1 MKRRI
6 KKSKTENVSA
16 MWTLSKPVLHGKL
29 STESAHDANHGLSTI
44 KLFCL
49 INSFSQAW
57 RGVFIKPSIGA
68 LAILLWSYSL
78 TGVAQNKENYRTAI
92 LDGESQINC
101 YFTYPGESS
110 AVRYPQGKSVYIKGS
125 DMNELELSALDN
137 FIRGALADSMVYIRR
152 IRMIGYCS
160 IEGDY
165 FQNER
170 LARRRAEGMRD
181 VLRSSYPELE
191 TFPISVSW
199 VPEDWETLYNLV
211 SESDLSERKEVM
223 AIIGKSDMRSSGKEL
238 LRKFNGGKPYKQITE
253 QFFPLLRRVEICVE
267 YDVPRIL
274 EHKYNRQLTQT
285 QFEQALSQERERLL
299 ADKEVAVD
307 DAQEKIFEH
316 LGSWA
321 RTLNELQVDSMPQ
334 AETLAE
340 MEIRLKNLRELRRKL
355 CPLCEDVLPTFAIK
369 TNVLYDL
376 TATINLG
383 VEFKVSRKLTIDI
396 PVSHNPFTFSGKRK
410 WKHTL
415 VQPELRYWTR
425 AAFAGHF
432 VGAHLHLAS
441 FNVSNVPGISKTKD
455 HRYEGWF
462 TGAGVSYGY
471 HKALSDH
478 WAIEG
483 TIGAGYAYSEYDKFE
498 CKDCGEKMGRRKK
511 HYFGPTKAGI
521 SLIYTFRK

>member
-1 MKRRI
+1 
-6 KKSKTENVSA
+6 
-16 MWTLSKPVLHGKL
+16 MWTLSRSVQHGGL
-29 STESAHDANHGLSTI
+29 STERTHDVNHGLSTI

-49 INSFSQAW
+49 INFLGQAW
-57 RGVFIKPSIGA
+57 REVFIKPQVMA
-68 LAILLWSYSL
+68 LGLSFSL
-78 TGVAQNKENYRTAI
+78 ISLSGLAQNKENYRAAI
-92 LDGESQINC
+92 LDGESQLNC
-101 YFTYPGESS
+101 YFAYPGQVP
-110 AVRYPQGKSVYIKGS
+110 AVHYPQARSVFITGME
-125 DMNELELSALDN
+125 MNAMELSELDN

-191 TFPISVSW
+191 NFPITVSW
-199 VPEDWETLYNLV
+199 VPEDWETLYSLIEE
-211 SESDLSERKEVM
+211 SELPERRELM
-223 AIIGKSDMRSSGKEL
+223 AIIHKADMHSSGKDL
-238 LRKFNGGKPYKQITE
+238 IRKLNGGKPYKQLAETM
-253 QFFPLLRRVEICVE
+253 FPLLRRVEICVE

-274 EHKYNRQLTQT
+274 ENKLNRQLSQT
-285 QFEQALSQERERLL
+285 QFEQALEQERTRLL
-299 ADKEVAVD
+299 AEQEMAVR
-307 DAQEKIFEH
+307 DAREQVFEH
-316 LGSWA
+316 LGTWS
-321 RTLNELQVDSMPQ
+321 RTLTELQADSMPQ
-334 AETLAE
+334 AETLAD
-340 MEIRLKNLRELRRKL
+340 MELKLKNLRELRRKL
-355 CPLCEDVLPTFAIK
+355 CPLCDDVLPTFAIK

-383 VEFKVSRKLTIDI
+383 VEFKVARKLTIDI

-415 VQPELRYWTR
+415 VQPELRYWLS

-432 VGAHLHLAS
+432 VGAHTHLAS
-441 FNVSNVPGISKTKD
+441 YNVSNVPGISKTKGY
-455 HRYEGWF
+455 RYEGWL

-471 HKALSDH
+471 HKALSNQ

-498 CKDCGEKMGRRKK
+498 CKDCGEKLGREKK

>member
-1 MKRRI
+1 MKFSI
-6 KKSKTENVSA
+6 KKAIIKKNCS
-16 MWTLSKPVLHGKL
+16 MWIFTKLIHHGNF
-29 STESAHDANHGLSTI
+29 SSEGTHDVNHSLSTI

-49 INSFSQAW
+49 INFLSQAW
-57 RGVFIKPSIGA
+57 RGVFIKPRVVVLGISFSFI
-68 LAILLWSYSL
+68 SL
-78 TGVAQNKENYRTAI
+78 SGLAQNKENYRAAI

-101 YFTYPGESS
+101 YFAYPGQVP
-110 AVRYPQGKSVYIKGS
+110 AVHYPQARSVFITGL
-125 DMNELELSALDN
+125 DMNELELSELDN
-137 FIRGALADSMVYIRR
+137 FVRGALADSMVYVRR

-181 VLRSSYPELE
+181 VLRGSYPELE
-191 TFPISVSW
+191 TFPITVSW

-211 SESDLSERKEVM
+211 EESDLSERRELM
-223 AIIGKSDMRSSGKEL
+223 AIINKADTHSNGKDM
-238 LRKFNGGKPYKQITE
+238 LRKLNGGKPYKQIAE
-253 QFFPLLRRVEICVE
+253 QLFPLLRRVEICVE

-274 EHKYNRQLTQT
+274 ENKYNRQLSQQ
-285 QFEQALSQERERLL
+285 QFEEALGQERARLL
-299 ADKEVAVD
+299 TEQEVAVK
-307 DAQEKIFEH
+307 DAREQVFEY
-316 LGSWA
+316 LGTWA
-321 RTLNELQVDSMPQ
+321 RTLNELEVDSMPQ

-340 MEIRLKNLRELRRKL
+340 MELKLKNLRELRRKL
-355 CPLCEDVLPTFAIK
+355 CPLCDDVLPTFAIK

-383 VEFKVSRKLTIDI
+383 IEFKVAHKMTIDI
-396 PVSHNPFTFSGKRK
+396 PVSHNPFTFSRKRK

-425 AAFAGHF
+425 AAFAGRFFGVH
-432 VGAHLHLAS
+432 AHLAS
-441 FNVSNVPGISKTKD
+441 FNVSNVPGISKTKN
-455 HRYEGWF
+455 HRYEGWL
-462 TGAGVSYGY
+462 TGAGLSYGY
-471 HKALSDH
+471 HKALSKH

-498 CKDCGEKMGRRKK
+498 CKDCGEKLGREKK